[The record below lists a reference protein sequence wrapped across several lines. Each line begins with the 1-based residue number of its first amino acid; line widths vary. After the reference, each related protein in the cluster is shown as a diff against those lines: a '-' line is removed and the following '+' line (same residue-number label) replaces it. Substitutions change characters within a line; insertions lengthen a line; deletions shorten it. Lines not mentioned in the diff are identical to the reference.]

1 MEVKFTDWDAARTFQ
16 FAEVVVLDGD
26 FEYAIDNI
34 SIIDNNNKTLNM
46 TAKLRKVREEERFR
60 RKISNNTV
68 YMPETG

>member
-1 MEVKFTDWDAARTFQ
+1 M
-16 FAEVVVLDGD
+16 LDGD